1 MTTSTSVPDQQ
12 HVYRIDKFKVPP
24 SAREEFFAG
33 VRESQGFLSTLP
45 GFVRNSVFEQ
55 TSGPGAFNFVTAVE
69 WETAEAVEDAQKSV
83 AARYEGIGF
92 NPQERR
98 VRWG

>member
-55 TSGPGAFNFVTAVE
+55 TSGPGAFNFVTVVE

-83 AARYEGIGF
+83 AAKHEGIGF

-98 VRWG
+98 AAWG